1 MTEERPAPDET
12 PTSYP
17 GSGVPARL
25 NALGLTYRRLDYW
38 TRVGYLRPERPTPGS
53 GYARGW
59 SEEELRVAAAIF
71 RLTESGLSVAQAAP
85 LARRGPG
92 AHVVTAGV
100 VMYLTPSLWDL
111 PDVPPGEWGPQ
122 PVPSPRDDDTA
133 DRAATL
139 D

>member
-1 MTEERPAPDET
+1 MTEERPAPEQPPT
-12 PTSYP
+12 PSYL
-17 GSGVPARL
+17 GGVPVRL
-25 NALGLTYRRLDYW
+25 AALGLTYRRLDYW
-38 TRVGYLRPERPTPGS
+38 TRVGYLRPDRPTPGS

-71 RLTESGLSVAQAAP
+71 RLTESGLTVAQAAP

-100 VMYLTPSLWDL
+100 VMYLTPALWDL
-111 PDVPPGEWGPQ
+111 PDVPPEQSGPQ
-122 PVPSPRDDDTA
+122 PVPSPRDDDA
-133 DRAATL
+133 DGAAAL